1 MKVEVKDKNKNNG
14 ADKEKE
20 RMKISYMLNILGFL
34 GFTGGL
40 HRLYNG
46 KVATG
51 LLWMF
56 TLGLFGFGQF
66 VDLFLI
72 PNMVEEREMK
82 LRLKAGLSP
91 FGVAAT
97 PQVVASEIYESP
109 QETLMIE
116 LLKAAEKRGGK
127 LSVTQGVLDTGAKF
141 SQVEATLKEMNKS
154 GYVGIGNNP
163 ENGAVTYIFHELT

>member
-1 MKVEVKDKNKNNG
+1 MKVEVKDYIKNNG
-14 ADKEKE
+14 VDKEKE
-20 RMKISYMLNILGFL
+20 RMKISYMLNVLGFL

-56 TLGLFGFGQF
+56 TFGLLGFGQF

-91 FGVAAT
+91 FGVAQT
-97 PQVVASEIYESP
+97 PQVIATEIYESP
-109 QETLMIE
+109 QETLMVN
-116 LLKAAEKRGGK
+116 LLKAAEKRGGEI
-127 LSVTQGVLDTGAKF
+127 SVTQGVLETGAKF
-141 SQVEATLKEMNKS
+141 SQVEATLKEMHKS
-154 GYVGIGNNP
+154 GYVGIGNNSD
-163 ENGAVTYIFHELT
+163 NGAVTYIFHELT

>member
-1 MKVEVKDKNKNNG
+1 MKNEVKEKNK
-14 ADKEKE
+14 DKEKE
-20 RMKISYMLNILGFL
+20 RLKISYMLNLLGFL

-56 TLGLFGFGQF
+56 TLGLFGLGQF

-91 FGVAAT
+91 FGIAQT
-97 PQVVASEIYESP
+97 PQVVASEIYHSP
-109 QETLMIE
+109 QETLMVE
-116 LLKAAEKRGGK
+116 LLKAAENRGGK
-127 LSVTQGVLDTGAKF
+127 LSVTQGVIETGATF
-141 SQVEATLKEMNKS
+141 SQVEAALKQMHES
-154 GYVGIGNNP
+154 GYVAIGNNP

>member
-1 MKVEVKDKNKNNG
+1 MKVEAKDKHY
-14 ADKEKE
+14 DKEKE
-20 RMKISYMLNILGFL
+20 RMKISYMLNVLGFL

-56 TLGLFGFGQF
+56 TLGLFGLGQF

-72 PNMVEEREMK
+72 PNMVEEREIK

-91 FGVAAT
+91 FGVAQN
-97 PQVVASEIYESP
+97 PQAIASEIYQSP
-109 QETLMIE
+109 QETLMVE
-116 LLKAAEKRGGK
+116 LLKAAENRGGK

-141 SQVEATLKEMNKS
+141 SQVEATLQEMHKS

>member
-14 ADKEKE
+14 VDKEKE
-20 RMKISYMLNILGFL
+20 RMKISYLLNILGFL

-91 FGVAAT
+91 FGVAQT
-97 PQVVASEIYESP
+97 PQVIATEIYESP
-109 QETLMIE
+109 QETLMVE
-116 LLKAAEKRGGK
+116 LLKAAEKRGGEI
-127 LSVTQGVLDTGAKF
+127 SVTQGVLETGAKF
-141 SQVEATLKEMNKS
+141 SQVEATLKEMHQS

-163 ENGAVTYIFHELT
+163 DNGAVTYIFHELT

>member
-1 MKVEVKDKNKNNG
+1 MKVEVKDSNK
-14 ADKEKE
+14 DKEKE
-20 RMKISYMLNILGFL
+20 RLKISYMLNVLGFL

-46 KVATG
+46 KIGTG

-72 PNMVEEREMK
+72 PDMVAEREIK
-82 LRLKAGLSP
+82 LKLKAGLSP
-91 FGVAAT
+91 FGVAQT
-97 PQVVASEIYESP
+97 PQAVASEIYHSP
-109 QETLMIE
+109 QETLMLE
-116 LLKAAEKRGGK
+116 LLKAAENRGGK
-127 LSVTQGVLDTGAKF
+127 LSVTQGVIETGATF
-141 SQVEATLKEMNKS
+141 SQVEATLKEMHKS

>member
-1 MKVEVKDKNKNNG
+1 MKVEVKNKNKSNNT
-14 ADKEKE
+14 DKEKE
-20 RMKISYMLNILGFL
+20 RMKISYMLNALGYF
-34 GFTGGL
+34 GCSGL

-51 LLWMF
+51 LLWMC
-56 TLGLFGFGQF
+56 TLGLFGLGQF

-72 PNMVEEREMK
+72 PDMVEEREIK

-91 FGVAAT
+91 LGVVES
-97 PQVVASEIYESP
+97 PQAIASEIYRSP
-109 QETLMIE
+109 QETLMVE
-116 LLKAAEKRGGK
+116 LLKAAEKLGGK
-127 LSVTQGVLDTGAKF
+127 LSVTQGVMQTGATF
-141 SQVEATLKEMNKS
+141 SQVEAALKQMHES

>member
-1 MKVEVKDKNKNNG
+1 MKIKVKDKNQNND

-20 RMKISYMLNILGFL
+20 RMKISYLLNVLGFL

-91 FGVAAT
+91 FGVAQT
-97 PQVVASEIYESP
+97 PQVIATEIYESP
-109 QETLMIE
+109 QETLMVN
-116 LLKAAEKRGGK
+116 LLKAAEKRGGE
-127 LSVTQGVLDTGAKF
+127 LSVTQGVLETGAKF
-141 SQVEATLKEMNKS
+141 SQVEATLKEMHKS
-154 GYVGIGNNP
+154 GYVGIGNNS

>member
-1 MKVEVKDKNKNNG
+1 MKVETRDR
-14 ADKEKE
+14 DREKE
-20 RMKISYMLNILGFL
+20 RMKISYMLNVLGFL

-56 TLGLFGFGQF
+56 TLGLFGLGQF

-72 PNMVEEREMK
+72 PNMVEEREVK

-91 FGVAAT
+91 FGVAQT
-97 PQVVASEIYESP
+97 PQTVAAEIYHSP
-109 QETLMIE
+109 QETLMLE
-116 LLKAAEKRGGK
+116 LLKAAERRGGK
-127 LSVTQGVLDTGAKF
+127 LSVTQGVLETGAKF
-141 SQVEATLKEMNKS
+141 SQVEATLKEMHKS

-163 ENGAVTYIFHELT
+163 ENGAVTYVFHELT

>member
-1 MKVEVKDKNKNNG
+1 MKVEVKDKHNHK
-14 ADKEKE
+14 DIEKEKE
-20 RMKISYMLNILGFL
+20 RMRISYMLNVLGFL

-56 TLGLFGFGQF
+56 TLGLFGLGQF

-72 PNMVEEREMK
+72 PNMVEEREIK

-91 FGVAAT
+91 FGVAQT
-97 PQVVASEIYESP
+97 PQAIASEIYKSP
-109 QETLMIE
+109 QETLMLE
-116 LLKAAEKRGGK
+116 LLKAAEKRAGK
-127 LSVTQGVLDTGAKF
+127 LSVTQGVIDTGASF
-141 SQVEATLKEMNKS
+141 SQVESTLKEMHKS

-163 ENGAVTYIFHELT
+163 ENGAVTYVFHELT

>member
-1 MKVEVKDKNKNNG
+1 MKVEVKDKNQ
-14 ADKEKE
+14 DKEKE
-20 RMKISYMLNILGFL
+20 RLKISYMLNVLGFL

-56 TLGLFGFGQF
+56 TLGLFGLGQF

-72 PNMVEEREMK
+72 PNMVEERELK

-91 FGVAAT
+91 FGVAET
-97 PQVVASEIYESP
+97 PQAIASEIYQSP

-116 LLKAAEKRGGK
+116 LLKAAERRGGK
-127 LSVTQGVLDTGAKF
+127 LSVTQGVIETGANF
-141 SQVEATLKEMNKS
+141 SQVEGTLKEMHKS

-163 ENGAVTYIFHELT
+163 ENGVVTYIFHELA

>member
-1 MKVEVKDKNKNNG
+1 MKVEVKDKNK
-14 ADKEKE
+14 DKEKE
-20 RMKISYMLNILGFL
+20 RLKISYMLNVLGFL

-46 KVATG
+46 KIGTG

-72 PNMVEEREMK
+72 PDMVAEREIK
-82 LRLKAGLSP
+82 LKLKAGLSP
-91 FGVAAT
+91 FGVAQT
-97 PQVVASEIYESP
+97 PQAVASEIYHSP
-109 QETLMIE
+109 QETLMLE
-116 LLKAAEKRGGK
+116 LLKAAENRGGK
-127 LSVTQGVLDTGAKF
+127 LSVTQGVIETGATF
-141 SQVEATLKEMNKS
+141 SQVEATLKEMHKS

>member
-1 MKVEVKDKNKNNG
+1 MKVETRNK
-14 ADKEKE
+14 DKEKE
-20 RMKISYMLNILGFL
+20 RMKISYMLNLLGFL

-56 TLGLFGFGQF
+56 TLGLFGLGQF

-72 PNMVEEREMK
+72 PNMVEEREIK

-91 FGVAAT
+91 FGVAETTQA
-97 PQVVASEIYESP
+97 VASEIYRSP
-109 QETLMIE
+109 QESLMLE
-116 LLKAAEKRGGK
+116 LLKAAERRDGK
-127 LSVTQGVLDTGAKF
+127 LSVTQGVIETGATF
-141 SQVEATLKEMNKS
+141 SQVETALKEMHKS
-154 GYVGIGNNP
+154 GYVAIGNNP

>member
-1 MKVEVKDKNKNNG
+1 MKIEVKDKNNDKEK
-14 ADKEKE
+14 DKEKE
-20 RMKISYMLNILGFL
+20 RLKISYMLNLLGFL

-46 KVATG
+46 KVVTG

-56 TLGLFGFGQF
+56 TLGLFGLGQF

-72 PNMVEEREMK
+72 PNMVEEREIK

-91 FGVAAT
+91 FGVAQT
-97 PQVVASEIYESP
+97 PQAVASEIYQSP
-109 QETLMIE
+109 QETLMLE
-116 LLKAAEKRGGK
+116 LLKAAERRGGK
-127 LSVTQGVLDTGAKF
+127 LSVTQGVIETGAAF
-141 SQVEATLKEMNKS
+141 SQVEATLKEMHNS
-154 GYVGIGNNP
+154 GYIGIGNNP